1 MALTQN
7 HFHPNF
13 ARAAALFA
21 DYASAEE
28 EAQLAVYV
36 GGELVLDLASNASPD
51 ALTTVYSVSK
61 ALSAIALA
69 KLVER
74 GQLDLDQKVAH
85 YWPEFAA
92 QGKQDVTVRQMLS
105 HQAGI
110 PETTPLLTTEQFLDD
125 HAAAAALAAEKPWW
139 RPGTGHGY
147 HALSIGPLFSE
158 LCFRVSGKTIQQF
171 YDSEVRVPAG
181 ADAYLGLPE
190 ELEPRVL
197 ELQPMRPPTPEQL
210 QQWARPANWRPG
222 PIGVAQSANGLGDA
236 HVLSKAGR
244 RFGLASA
251 AGVASA
257 RGLASVFQWATGYG
271 KASGGIAPEVLEEFS
286 QVQASGHDLVLDIPT
301 RTYGVVFMKPHPMH
315 AYGSRRA
322 FGHDGA
328 AGSMLFADPEGEIV
342 LGYTIRR
349 GYFPGGMDPRLY
361 PLLDEIRL
369 VATGKGSLG

>member
-1 MALTQN
+1 MALTQS
-7 HFHPNF
+7 HFHPKF
-13 ARAAALFA
+13 AAAAKLFA
-21 DYASAEE
+21 DYAAAEE

-36 GGELVLDLASNASPD
+36 GGELVLDLAANASPD

-61 ALSAIALA
+61 GLSAIALA

-74 GQLDLDQKVAH
+74 EQLDLDRTVAH

-92 QGKQDVTVRQMLS
+92 QGKQDVTVRQLLS
-105 HQAGI
+105 HQAGL
-110 PETTPLLTTEQFLDD
+110 PETTPALTTEQYLDP

-139 RPGTGHGY
+139 RPGAGHGY
-147 HALSIGPLFSE
+147 HGLSIGPLMSE
-158 LCFRVSGKTIQQF
+158 LCFRITGKTIQQF
-171 YDSEVRVPAG
+171 YDAEVRSLAN

-197 ELQPMRPPTPEQL
+197 ELLPMRPPTPEQL
-210 QQWARPANWRPG
+210 EQYAPQRNRRPS
-222 PIGVAQSANGLGDA
+222 PIGVAQSKYGLGDA
-236 HVLSKAGR
+236 HVLTPAGR

-271 KASGGIAPEVLEEFS
+271 TKKPGIAPEVLEEFS
-286 QVQASGHDLVLDIPT
+286 QVQASGLDLVLDIPT
-301 RTYGVVFMKPHPMH
+301 RTYGVVFMKPHPLH

-361 PLLDEIRL
+361 PIIDEIRK
-369 VATGKGSLG
+369 VATA